1 MPSSRITFSFD
12 GNNIV
17 VHQQDLKVRTSEDE
31 DADTVLYLADDPNR
45 SSKVNY
51 DSKYSANSVS
61 SVSMTGYNKYSGL
74 EMFNILKQILYQSVD
89 TSLEK
94 TFDAY
99 SDIEFSDLDTSAENV
114 YDYQITFSDYWK
126 NSINLIQFRAVL
138 TEISGV
144 TVDDDLTI
152 DNNGVVHMKISWENL
167 TQESYDEIRDAISK
181 IDGSEYFP
189 SDYNFGGSSDDSGSG
204 SSDSGGSS
212 SSSTSSS
219 TMSTMDHSMHTMS
232 TSSVAPVAK
241 VTTMDATSSGSATV
255 EEDSSDSTTEDT
267 TDYTAWYPFKLGQN
281 IEDQIKKFANAHWFY
296 INIYG
301 NVLQEDRDIFENF
314 MMDLANK
321 GYIITYDISDIDDEY
336 FMWQANISWNTDSH
350 IWVLNAIPKTNESE
364 IYDINYFYECTKDML
379 STGNVGY
386 NNALSIM
393 NSYANKIID
402 AKTAKYLA
410 LKLYDVEQEL
420 PEDLMKIV
428 VDLNAAIDAAADKGQ
443 YDVDVYNINCSDAE
457 GKAIA
462 SYYAKV
468 GYTVGITYY
477 DSNHSAF
484 QISWSDYDDKTK

>member
-1 MPSSRITFSFD
+1 
-12 GNNIV
+12 
-17 VHQQDLKVRTSEDE
+17 
-31 DADTVLYLADDPNR
+31 
-45 SSKVNY
+45 
-51 DSKYSANSVS
+51 
-61 SVSMTGYNKYSGL
+61 
-74 EMFNILKQILYQSVD
+74 
-89 TSLEK
+89 
-94 TFDAY
+94 
-99 SDIEFSDLDTSAENV
+99 
-114 YDYQITFSDYWK
+114 
-126 NSINLIQFRAVL
+126 
-138 TEISGV
+138 
-144 TVDDDLTI
+144 
-152 DNNGVVHMKISWENL
+152 
-167 TQESYDEIRDAISK
+167 
-181 IDGSEYFP
+181 
-189 SDYNFGGSSDDSGSG
+189 
-204 SSDSGGSS
+204 
-212 SSSTSSS
+212 
-219 TMSTMDHSMHTMS
+219 MSTMDHSMHHMTTSSIMS
-232 TSSVAPVAK
+232 TASVPSPIAK
-241 VTTMDATSSGSATV
+241 VSTIDATSSGTATV

-267 TDYTAWYPFKLGQN
+267 TDYSAWYPFKLGQN
-281 IEDQIKKFANAHWFY
+281 IEDQIKKFANAHWSY

-301 NVLQEDRDIFENF
+301 NVPQEDRDIFENF

-420 PEDLMKIV
+420 LEDLMKIV

-443 YDVDVYNINCSDAE
+443 YDVNVYNINCSDAE

>member
-1 MPSSRITFSFD
+1 MPSSRLTFSFD
-12 GNNIV
+12 GNNVI

-45 SSKVNY
+45 SSKVSY

-89 TSLEK
+89 TSLKK

-144 TVDDDLTI
+144 TVDDDLTV
-152 DNNGVVHMKISWENL
+152 DNNGVIHMKISWENL
-167 TQESYDEIRDAISK
+167 TQASYDEIRDAISK

-189 SDYNFGGSSDDSGSG
+189 SDYNSGISDDSGG
-204 SSDSGGSS
+204 SSDSGGGSS
-212 SSSTSSS
+212 
-219 TMSTMDHSMHTMS
+219 D
-232 TSSVAPVAK
+232 
-241 VTTMDATSSGSATV
+241 SGDS
-255 EEDSSDSTTEDT
+255 SSDSTTEDT
-267 TDYTAWYPFKLGQN
+267 TDYSAWYPFKLGQN

-301 NVLQEDRDIFENF
+301 NVPQEDRDIFENF